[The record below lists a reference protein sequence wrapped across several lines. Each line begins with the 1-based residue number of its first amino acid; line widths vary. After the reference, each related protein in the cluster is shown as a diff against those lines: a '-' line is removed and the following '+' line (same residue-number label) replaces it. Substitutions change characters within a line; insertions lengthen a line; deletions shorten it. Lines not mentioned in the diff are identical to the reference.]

1 LLTRTFS
8 ALRYRDFRLL
18 WIGAFTSTTGTW
30 MQTVAQSWLVFSLT
44 GSAFLLGF
52 DSFLGAA
59 PIILFSLFGGVIA
72 DRFPR
77 RRVMIGSQILQM
89 TFAFTLAALILFDR
103 VEVWHIFVLSFL
115 TGTAQAFSG
124 PAYVSLLPT
133 LVSRDDV
140 PNAIAMNSMQFNLA
154 RMIGPVVAGFALVA
168 FGAAA
173 CFAINGLSFVAV
185 IIALSL
191 MSAAAGTHVA
201 RQRKSV
207 MDDLRE
213 GIRFVGRNRVLVEV
227 SALGFVGMFLGAP
240 FVTLL
245 PVVAKE
251 VFAEGPKVYSWLLA
265 AYGVGSVLGAV
276 GVAMWSDLR
285 RKGVLA
291 LAMQVGFR
299 GEPGRL
305 RGVVVAAAQPRARV
319 PRRRLRGRHDL
330 ALQLDRPADHDRRDA
345 RPRDVDLHA
354 LVPRRSSVRQPSR
367 RLDCPAV
374 LRADGP
380 RRQRRRTGPDLPRRH
395 RGKIARD
402 ENVSARGAGLRIA
415 LRIADCGGARG
426 AGCGSRVRGAD
437 LQAGRG
443 ARSAGSFVVCHP
455 EPGNDAGSLT

>member
-1 LLTRTFS
+1 VAATTEQIENASRTPGDGVPRGHFASRNPQSAIRNSQSPGLRAPQFTIPDPRSEQSRLLTRTFS

-291 LAMQVGFR
+291 LAMQVGFAVSLVAFAVSSWLPLNLVLAFL
-299 GEPGRL
+299 GGAC
-305 RGVVVAAAQPRARV
+305 VVGTISLYSSIVQ
-319 PRRRLRGRHDL
+319 LTTTDEMRGRVMSIFMLSFRGGLPLGSLLAGWIAQQFSVQMALAVNGAVL
-330 ALQLDRPADHDRRDA
+330 ALISL
-345 RPRDVDLHA
+345 
-354 LVPRRSSVRQPSR
+354 
-367 RLDCPAV
+367 AV
-374 LRADGP
+374 
-380 RRQRRRTGPDLPRRH
+380 
-395 RGKIARD
+395 I
-402 ENVSARGAGLRIA
+402 
-415 LRIADCGGARG
+415 
-426 AGCGSRVRGAD
+426 
-437 LQAGRG
+437 G
-443 ARSAGSFVVCHP
+443 ARSHVMR
-455 EPGNDAGSLT
+455 T